1 MDIASITAH
10 PTQNTVR
17 VGFPTMSVTTPGIA
31 RKSI

>member
-1 MDIASITAH
+1 MDIASIPAY
-10 PTQNTVR
+10 PSKNTVR